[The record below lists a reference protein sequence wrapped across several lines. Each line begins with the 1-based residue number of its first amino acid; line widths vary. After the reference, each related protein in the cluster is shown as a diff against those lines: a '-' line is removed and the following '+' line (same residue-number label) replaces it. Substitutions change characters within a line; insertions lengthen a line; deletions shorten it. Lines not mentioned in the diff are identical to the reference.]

1 MKILFVGVFD
11 TNRKSTNTSQLVSFK
26 RLGHEVWGYNYKA
39 KAALLGATERDKR
52 LVSTIAIG
60 AFDLVVFSK
69 CNFLPESV
77 FVESRRHA
85 KTCLWFMDPI
95 TTYSENMKRKTGLV
109 DYFCC
114 DKESVLL
121 VAQKINLN
129 SFHVHEGFDSDVDKP
144 CEVPN
149 EYDVSFIGNLYGP
162 RALLLNQINVPVK
175 VINGVYGK
183 EHAKEVS
190 KSRINLNFCT
200 DNDASDRVYK
210 ILATKGFLLSN
221 DWYKRDKYFINGEDC
236 VIFNDSEDLNKKI
249 EYYLQNP
256 ELRKKIALSGFKKVQ
271 QFNRINWAKRIIELY
286 DEC

>member
-1 MKILFVGVFD
+1 MKVLFVGVFD
-11 TNRKSTNTSQLVSFK
+11 TTKKSTNTSQLLLFSRMV
-26 RLGHEVWGYNYKA
+26 HEVCGYNYRA
-39 KAALLGATERDKR
+39 KATVVGKKERDKH
-52 LVSTIAIG
+52 LMSIVVEG
-60 AFDLVVFSK
+60 GFDLIVFSK
-69 CNFLPESV
+69 CDCLSEGV
-77 FVESRRHA
+77 FVESKKYA

-114 DKESVLL
+114 DKESVLE

-129 SFHVHEGFDSDVDKP
+129 SFHIHEGFDSDVDRPHNLTK
-144 CEVPN
+144 EH
-149 EYDVSFIGNLYGP
+149 DVSFIGGVYGP
-162 RALLLNQINVPVK
+162 RANLLNQINVPVR
-175 VINGVYGK
+175 VINGVYGSK
-183 EHAKEVS
+183 HAVEVS

-221 DWYKRDKYFINGEDC
+221 DWYRRNKYFINGEDC
-236 VIFNDSEDLNKKI
+236 VIFNDIKDLNKKI

-256 ELRKKIALSGFKKVQ
+256 ELRRKIAHSGFKKVQ

>member
-11 TNRKSTNTSQLVSFK
+11 TSRKSTNTSQLVSFK
-26 RLGHEVWGYNYKA
+26 RLGHEVCGYNYRA
-39 KAALLGATERDKR
+39 KAAVAGKGERDR
-52 LVSTIAIG
+52 DLISVVSAG
-60 AFDLVVFSK
+60 AFDLIIFSK
-69 CNFLPESV
+69 CDCLSEGV
-77 FVESRRHA
+77 FVESKKYA

-129 SFHVHEGFDSDVDKP
+129 SFHVHEGFDGDVDKACVTP
-144 CEVPN
+144 S

-221 DWYKRDKYFINGEDC
+221 DWYGRDKYFINGEDC
-236 VIFNDSEDLNKKI
+236 VIFKDVEDLNKKI
-249 EYYLQNP
+249 EHYLQNP
-256 ELRKKIALSGFKKVQ
+256 ELRRRIAASGFKKVQ
-271 QFNRINWAKRIIELY
+271 QFNRINWAKKIIELY